1 MSRPTDT
8 PRGRQAARAWPQR
21 VSDAQALALVEA
33 RKLCQRSH
41 ADLAEG
47 RCPASEL
54 HGGHSGPCQPRVEY
68 RAKGVGI
75 ALQTPP
81 GYQADKAWHSYWRE
95 HDYRVVDAELMAGA
109 PPDPTHEYHEC
120 VWFSWARLGRLHHD
134 ELATADQLQLAL
146 E

>member
-8 PRGRQAARAWPQR
+8 PSGRQASRALPER
-21 VSDAQALALVEA
+21 ATDAQALALVEA

-54 HGGHSGPCQPRVEY
+54 HGGHSGPCHPRVEY
-68 RAKGVGI
+68 RAKGVGV
-75 ALQTPP
+75 ALQTPA
-81 GYQADKAWHSYWRE
+81 GHEADKAWHSYWRE
-95 HDYRVVDAELMAGA
+95 HDYRTRDVELRAGA
-109 PPDPTHEYHEC
+109 PPAPTHEYDEW
-120 VWFSWARLGRLHHD
+120 VWFSWARLGRLHRD
-134 ELATADQLQLAL
+134 ELAAADQLQLAF